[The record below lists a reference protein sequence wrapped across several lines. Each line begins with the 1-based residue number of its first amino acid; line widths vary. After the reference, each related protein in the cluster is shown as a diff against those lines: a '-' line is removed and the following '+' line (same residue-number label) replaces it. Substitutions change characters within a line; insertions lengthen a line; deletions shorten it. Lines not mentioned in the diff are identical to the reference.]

1 MFIRRLIPD
10 LTFNGSTESS
20 PSAVFSMKSRDFSGD
35 NYTTDSDT
43 VTRSAT
49 SPIEQYTNEIFL
61 RERGRQMSLKV
72 ENTAKGVKWRLGT
85 PRLEAQPDGRR

>member
-1 MFIRRLIPD
+1 
-10 LTFNGSTESS
+10 
-20 PSAVFSMKSRDFSGD
+20 MKSRDFSGD
-35 NYTTDSDT
+35 SYSTDSDT

-49 SPIEQYTNEIFL
+49 SPVEQYTNEIFL

-72 ENTAKGVKWRLGT
+72 ENTAKGVKWRLGA